1 MPDPKENRKLRVEMI
16 SKSHREG
23 DIQTLA
29 KAIVNLY
36 DLTEDLER
44 KLENARRKI
53 KELEAKINELGG

>member
-29 KAIVNLY
+29 RAIVNLY
-36 DLTEDLER
+36 EYAEDLER
-44 KLENARRKI
+44 KLDTARRKI
-53 KELEAKINELGG
+53 KELTARIDELTG

>member
-36 DLTEDLER
+36 DHIEDLQR
-44 KLENARRKI
+44 KLDAARRKI
-53 KELEAKINELGG
+53 KELESRIDET

>member
-36 DLTEDLER
+36 NHIEDLEK
-44 KLENARRKI
+44 KLDAARRKI
-53 KELEAKINELGG
+53 KELQSRLDDAGS

>member
-36 DLTEDLER
+36 DHSEDLER
-44 KLENARRKI
+44 KLDAARRKI
-53 KELEAKINELGG
+53 KELEAKINELTG

>member
-36 DLTEDLER
+36 DVTEDLER

-53 KELEAKINELGG
+53 KELEAKIDELSG

>member
-29 KAIVNLY
+29 KAIINLY
-36 DLTEDLER
+36 DHIEDLEK
-44 KLENARRKI
+44 KLDTARRKI
-53 KELEAKINELGG
+53 KALEARFESDS

>member
-1 MPDPKENRKLRVEMI
+1 MPDPKEDRKARVEMI

-36 DLTEDLER
+36 DHVEELTR
-44 KLENARRKI
+44 KLEIAKRKI
-53 KELEAKINELGG
+53 NDLQNRVDQLGG

>member
-29 KAIVNLY
+29 KAIINLY
-36 DLTEDLER
+36 DHTEDLQR
-44 KLENARRKI
+44 KLDAALRKI
-53 KELEAKINELGG
+53 KELQIKIDELTG